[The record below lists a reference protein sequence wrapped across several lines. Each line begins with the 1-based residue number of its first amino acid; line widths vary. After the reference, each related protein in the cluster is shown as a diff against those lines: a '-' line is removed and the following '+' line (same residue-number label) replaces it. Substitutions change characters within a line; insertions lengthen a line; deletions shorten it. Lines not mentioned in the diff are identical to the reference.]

1 LPCVDYPKTELVLA
15 RQSITELSFYK
26 TNTCL
31 FLIPQQA
38 AANFK
43 IKKLKKSIKLIQ
55 IQSKVVELLFHS
67 LQFNFLITL
76 KFFHDSIYFYGIIFA
91 IITGEHWNVPTD

>member
-43 IKKLKKSIKLIQ
+43 LKKLKKINQ
-55 IQSKVVELLFHS
+55 IDSNSKQSDEIAYLFIAIRFPATANP
-67 LQFNFLITL
+67 LY
-76 KFFHDSIYFYGIIFA
+76 DSTYLCGIIVANIFD
-91 IITGEHWNVPTD
+91 EHPNVPTD

>member
-1 LPCVDYPKTELVLA
+1 MLCVDYPKTELVLA

-31 FLIPQQA
+31 FPIPQQA

-43 IKKLKKSIKLIQ
+43 IKKLKKINQ
-55 IQSKVVELLFHS
+55 IDSNSKQTDEINVLFIAIRFPMAAKC
-67 LQFNFLITL
+67 LNNNTCPC
-76 KFFHDSIYFYGIIFA
+76 GIIVANIFD
-91 IITGEHWNVPTD
+91 EHRNVPID